1 MRQLYLAATGQN
13 RGKTTA
19 SLGLFD
25 LFLGRGLDAGF
36 MKPVGQRTI
45 IEDGVP
51 ADEDAVLM
59 REVFGLTDP
68 MPVDEPGP
76 HPARVHEG
84 VHQRRGRRGPRG
96 PDPDGPRALAAGHDI
111 ALVEGTGHAGV
122 GAVIGLSN
130 AVVAAMLGA
139 PAVIV
144 SEGGV
149 GRPIDEIVL
158 NASHFAPMASRSPG
172 RSSTRSTS
180 TPSPGSS
187 GSSSAGSR
195 PTGSRCS
202 ASCPYRPILSNP
214 TLAMVLEGVHGET
227 LHPGPDLDRVIDSVA
242 IGAMEPVHML
252 ERIGPGTLVIV
263 PGDREDA
270 ILRLTSAHRLGAA
283 GPPLGLVLTG
293 GYRPSQTVID
303 EIRWADLFATLVA
316 EDTYEVASEVH
327 DLLVKTHAGRRRE
340 DRPDQVRSS
349 PSGSTSTGSW
359 PSRAEAGRPT
369 PTVRA
374 GSGTRRIRRPGREPG
389 QEPAGSPRGSPR
401 AGPRPRAGRDE
412 RVREQRPE
420 GDPRRRR

>member
-1 MRQLYLAATGQN
+1 MRQVYLAATGQN

-25 LFLGRGLDAGF
+25 LFVGRGLDAGF
-36 MKPVGQRTI
+36 MKPVGQRTV
-45 IEDGVP
+45 IEDGVS

-59 REVFGLTDP
+59 REVFGLTDA
-68 MPVDEPGP
+68 MPTMSPVHIPRGFTKAYINGDVVEDLG
-76 HPARVHEG
+76 ARV
-84 VHQRRGRRGPRG
+84 
-96 PDPDGPRALAAGHDI
+96 RAAHARLAERHDI
-111 ALVEGTGHAGV
+111 ALIEGTGHAGV

-130 AVVAAMLGA
+130 AVVAAMLEA

-158 NASHFAPMASRSPG
+158 NASHFASHGVEVAGAIVNKVDLDAQPGLSRVLERGLAPYG
-172 RSSTRSTS
+172 I
-180 TPSPGSS
+180 PLLGVL
-187 GSSSAGSR
+187 
-195 PTGSRCS
+195 
-202 ASCPYRPILSNP
+202 PYRPILSNP

-270 ILRLTSAHRLGAA
+270 ILRLTAAHTA
-283 GPPLGLVLTG
+283 GTEVALGLVLTG

-327 DLLVKTHAGRRRE
+327 DLLVKTHPADLEKIALIKALVAERLDL
-340 DRPDQVRSS
+340 DRILAVAR
-349 PSGSTSTGSW
+349 
-359 PSRAEAGRPT
+359 
-369 PTVRA
+369 
-374 GSGTRRIRRPGREPG
+374 
-389 QEPAGSPRGSPR
+389 
-401 AGPRPRAGRDE
+401 
-412 RVREQRPE
+412 
-420 GDPRRRR
+420 